1 MELRETTALVAGGSG
16 TVGRATVAALARAG
30 ADVVVGYHTDE
41 AGADAAVER
50 AREAGREATAVAAD
64 LTDPGETAALVEAAA
79 GRFDSRFGV
88 LADCS
93 GRTDPRALEE
103 LDRDTLSGLLE
114 TNVTGSV
121 GLAREAVRRFR
132 ETGGGGGD
140 GEDAGG
146 SVVLVTSVA
155 AEMGTVDAGYAT
167 AKAGLHGFVRA
178 LARECGADGIRVNA
192 VVPGPVESPM
202 NDDVLEHLEATR
214 FRGHRTVDTLLDR
227 YEAQPE
233 EVAAAVRFLATQP
246 FVTGEF
252 LHVDGGMSL

>member
-1 MELRETTALVAGGSG
+1 MELTETTALVAGGSG
-16 TVGRATVAALARAG
+16 TVGRATVPALARAG
-30 ADVVVGYHTDE
+30 ADVVVGYHTDG
-41 AGADAAVER
+41 AGADAAAER
-50 AREAGREATAVAAD
+50 ARNAGQEATTVAAD
-64 LTDPGETAALVEAAA
+64 LTDPEETAALVDVAAE
-79 GRFDSRFGV
+79 RFESRFGV
-88 LADCS
+88 LIDCS

-103 LDRDTLSGLLE
+103 LDRSTLSGLLE
-114 TNVTGSV
+114 TNVAGSV

-132 ETGGGGGD
+132 DAGEGGG
-140 GEDAGG
+140 
-146 SVVLVTSVA
+146 VVLVTSVA

-178 LARECGADGIRVNA
+178 LARECGADGIRVNG

-214 FRGHRTVDTLLDR
+214 FQGHHTVDTLLDR
-227 YEAQPE
+227 YEARPE
-233 EVAAAVRFLATQP
+233 EVAEAVRFLATRE

>member
-16 TVGRATVAALARAG
+16 TVGRAVVAALARAG

-41 AGADAAVER
+41 AGADEAVER
-50 AREAGREATAVAAD
+50 AREAGRAATAVAAD
-64 LTDPGETAALVEAAA
+64 LTDAAETAALVDAAVE
-79 GRFDSRFGV
+79 RFESRFGV
-88 LADCS
+88 LVDCS
-93 GRTDPRALEE
+93 GRTDPRPIER
-103 LDRDTLSGLLE
+103 LDRATVSELLE

-121 GLAREAVRRFR
+121 GLAREAVGRFR
-132 ETGGGGGD
+132 ED
-140 GEDAGG
+140 GEGG
-146 SVVLVTSVA
+146 SVVVVTSVA
-155 AEMGTVDAGYAT
+155 AELGTVDAGYAT

-178 LARECGADGIRVNA
+178 LARECGADGVRVNA

-233 EVAAAVRFLATQP
+233 EVAAAARFLATQP

>member
-1 MELRETTALVAGGSG
+1 MDLRETTALVAGGSG
-16 TVGRATVAALARAG
+16 TVGRATVEALARAG

-41 AGADAAVER
+41 AGADAAVGR
-50 AREAGREATAVAAD
+50 AREAGREAIAVAAD
-64 LTDPGETAALVEAAA
+64 LTDPGETAALVETATE
-79 GRFDSRFGV
+79 RFEGRFGV
-88 LADCS
+88 LVDCS

-103 LDRDTLSGLLE
+103 LDRATLSGLLE
-114 TNVTGSV
+114 TNVAGSV
-121 GLAREAVRRFR
+121 SLAREAVERFR
-132 ETGGGGGD
+132 EASDGD
-140 GEDAGG
+140 EQGA

-214 FRGHRTVDTLLDR
+214 FRGHHTVDTLLNR
-227 YEAQPE
+227 YEARPE
-233 EVAAAVRFLATQP
+233 EVAAAVRFLATQR